1 MVQAIGKVMHRKSPS
16 DARLPPQGFEILDA
30 APAHRL
36 DRRVVGLAA
45 DVRMGAVGWIDAD
58 LLAQRLGITVH
69 ERRLQAP
76 LKGLTTSASEV
87 VVRRG
92 LLSEL
97 RRFVLCHEIAH
108 ALVRQGRVALPRRQP
123 WAEEM
128 FADAF
133 ACEVLLPCVEA
144 QQLGDMAAV
153 VAGSAYGVEPDLVV
167 LQMARAN
174 GRPRVVRGSS
184 GSVLCTGCGGR
195 PGPPACRC
203 RTFRRALA
211 S

>member
-1 MVQAIGKVMHRKSPS
+1 MMQAIGKTMHHKGS
-16 DARLPPQGFEILDA
+16 DTMTGPQGLEILDPA
-30 APAHRL
+30 ASYRV

-45 DVRMGAVGWIDAD
+45 DVRGGVVGWIDPG
-58 LLAQRLGITVH
+58 LLAQHLGITVH
-69 ERRLQAP
+69 ERRLQGP
-76 LKGLTTSASEV
+76 LQGLTTSASAV

-92 LLSEL
+92 LSSEQ

-108 ALVRQGRVALPRRQP
+108 ALVRQGRMVLPRGRA

-133 ACEVLLPCVEA
+133 ACEVLLPCAEA
-144 QQLGDMAAV
+144 RQVGNVAAA
-153 VAGSAYGVEPDLVV
+153 VAGSAYGVEPDLAV
-167 LQMARAN
+167 LQIARAN
-174 GRPRVVRGSS
+174 GRPRVLRGSS
-184 GSVLCTGCGGR
+184 GSVLCTGCGSR
-195 PGPPACRC
+195 PGPPACNC